1 MVTPR
6 SLLQTS
12 SWIRCGGQLSVD
24 FEPVQKPIDRTIVK
38 IVTLP
43 YDLDDQ
49 FQEPTTVMVLKLV
62 VLKTKMIGRA
72 LELM

>member
-12 SWIRCGGQLSVD
+12 SWIRCGGQLGVD

-43 YDLDDQ
+43 YDQ

-62 VLKTKMIGRA
+62 VLKTKMTGRA